1 MTEVSKIILIGHSG
15 WGPVEE
21 TYEERLTVSAAEV
34 TYRCHPIK
42 ATAENVAHRW
52 RYWTDGPALA
62 NAFEN
67 LAAVVVDLV
76 NKEVVLST
84 LDAPE
89 LEFLVV
95 YTDRKRQRRSLFCPL
110 SEFKDLKTQLKLL
123 IPQLE
128 QPPRFLA

>member
-1 MTEVSKIILIGHSG
+1 MTEVSKIILIGHSV

-62 NAFEN
+62 NAFQK

-76 NKEVVLST
+76 NKEGSAQCLGCPRNRIFGGVHGSKMAKT
-84 LDAPE
+84 LT
-89 LEFLVV
+89 FL
-95 YTDRKRQRRSLFCPL
+95 P
-110 SEFKDLKTQLKLL
+110 
-123 IPQLE
+123 
-128 QPPRFLA
+128 A

>member
-1 MTEVSKIILIGHSG
+1 MTEVSKITLIGHSG

-21 TYEERLTVSAAEV
+21 AYEERLTVSAAEV
-34 TYRCHPIK
+34 TYRYHPIK

-52 RYWTDGPALA
+52 RYWTDGSALV

-76 NKEVVLST
+76 NKQVVPNA

-89 LEFLVV
+89 LEFFGGVHG
-95 YTDRKRQRRSLFCPL
+95 S
-110 SEFKDLKTQLKLL
+110 KTAKAFT
-123 IPQLE
+123 
-128 QPPRFLA
+128 FLPAQ

>member
-1 MTEVSKIILIGHSG
+1 MAAKNNTTNQLRGMITQYLNILG
-15 WGPVEE
+15 
-21 TYEERLTVSAAEV
+21 L
-34 TYRCHPIK
+34 PIK

-52 RYWTDGPALA
+52 RYWTDGPALV

-76 NKEVVLST
+76 HKQVVPHA

-95 YTDRKRQRRSLFCPL
+95 YTDRKF
-110 SEFKDLKTQLKLL
+110 T
-123 IPQLE
+123 
-128 QPPRFLA
+128 FLPAQ